1 MGITTQT
8 LMKERFVLQKSF
20 NEMNSKIQ
28 SVEKEIA
35 QMKNNLN
42 AVHGALQQVER
53 MIKFDADQGK
63 NDGPQSGGS
72 GAPLEKEITDG
83 KGGLDIKPKEE
94 AQLLNENDK

>member
-42 AVHGALQQVER
+42 ALAGASQQCD
-53 MIKFDADQGK
+53 MFIKHIEDKGEPMPPEKAQ
-63 NDGPQSGGS
+63 
-72 GAPLEKEITDG
+72 ALEIATS
-83 KGGLDIKPKEE
+83 
-94 AQLLNENDK
+94 

>member
-42 AVHGALQQVER
+42 AIHGALQQVER
-53 MIKFDADQGK
+53 MIKFDAEQGK
-63 NDGPQSGGS
+63 NDGTQSGGS
-72 GAPLEKEITDG
+72 GAPLKTEITDG
-83 KGGLDIKPKEE
+83 KQGLDIKPKEE
-94 AQLLNENDK
+94 AKLLNEGDK

>member
-35 QMKNNLN
+35 QMKNNINVVYSKFFIILYFY
-42 AVHGALQQVER
+42 L
-53 MIKFDADQGK
+53 IK
-63 NDGPQSGGS
+63 
-72 GAPLEKEITDG
+72 LYI
-83 KGGLDIKPKEE
+83 I
-94 AQLLNENDK
+94 

>member
-42 AVHGALQQVER
+42 ALAGASQQCD
-53 MIKFDADQGK
+53 MFIKHIEDKGEPMPPEKQQA
-63 NDGPQSGGS
+63 
-72 GAPLEKEITDG
+72 LEIATS
-83 KGGLDIKPKEE
+83 
-94 AQLLNENDK
+94 

>member
-53 MIKFDADQGK
+53 MIKFDAEQGRD
-63 NDGPQSGGS
+63 DGTQAN
-72 GAPLEKEITDG
+72 APS
-83 KGGLDIKPKEE
+83 LDIKPKEE
-94 AQLLNENDK
+94 AKLLNESDK

>member
-42 AVHGALQQVER
+42 ALAGASQQCD
-53 MIKFDADQGK
+53 MFIKQIEDKGEPMPPEKQQA
-63 NDGPQSGGS
+63 
-72 GAPLEKEITDG
+72 LEIATS
-83 KGGLDIKPKEE
+83 
-94 AQLLNENDK
+94 